1 MRVTLRQIE
10 SFLAA
15 ADELSFSRA
24 ALRLHVSQSA
34 FSQQM
39 REMETALGVRLFDRT
54 TRKVA
59 LTASGNALLH
69 KMRGGLAAID
79 DACRDAQAISRL
91 ERGHVSIGTLPSLA
105 GGWLTQAL
113 SDLRRSHPAITV
125 TLEEGHN
132 PDLIGMVMQ
141 AKVEFAVC
149 AQAAADTELL
159 FEPLFAEEVVA
170 VVPGSHALAGTSQMT
185 WKSLHGQPLITMTR
199 HSSTRNSVS
208 RALLANDIED
218 SPAYEVGGLATALS
232 MVRAGL
238 GVALMP
244 LTAVL
249 VTNYEGLAICRLT
262 DPIAIRRIAMCR
274 RRDRLP
280 SAAAL
285 DVAELVRARIR
296 QKIHPGIATVIRS
309 AP

>member
-1 MRVTLRQIE
+1 MKVTLRQIE
-10 SFLAA
+10 GFLAA

-24 ALRLHVSQSA
+24 AQKLHVSQSA

-39 REMETALGVRLFDRT
+39 REMEGALGVRLFDRT

-59 LTASGNALLH
+59 LTASGNVLMH
-69 KMRGGLAAID
+69 KMRDGLLAIE
-79 DACRDAQAISRL
+79 DACRDALAMSRL

-105 GGWLTQAL
+105 GGWVTQAL
-113 SDLRRSHPAITV
+113 GDLRQSHPAITV

-132 PDLIGMVMQ
+132 PDLIAMVLQ

-149 AQAAADTELL
+149 AQASGDSELL
-159 FEPLFAEEVVA
+159 FEPLFTEEVVA
-170 VVPGSHALAGTSQMT
+170 VVPDGHLLASKPLLT
-185 WKSLHGQPLITMTR
+185 WKALQGLPLITMTH
-199 HSSTRNSVS
+199 HSSTRISVD
-208 RALLANDIED
+208 RALRANDIAD
-218 SPAYEVGGLATALS
+218 NPAYEVGGLATALS

-249 VTNYEGLAICRLT
+249 TTNYQGLAICRLT
-262 DPIAIRRIAMCR
+262 DPKAIRRIAICR

-296 QKIHPGIATVIRS
+296 QKIHPGIATVIR
-309 AP
+309 AA